1 MAVPSTDLKHFVF
14 STFEYCCQ
22 QLNFAVIFWVNYWKY
37 QNNLQ
42 LPVSANS
49 LCWRNILVA
58 FSWNNTKNWFSCIF
72 FQWLDNWYLL
82 YDYFLDKTSPV
93 NEPGTMFNEYGT
105 FYMVSSF
112 PIVLKKIK
120 FISLSSDQLHD

>member
-1 MAVPSTDLKHFVF
+1 MAVPSTDLKNFVF
-14 STFEYCCQ
+14 SNFEYCCR

-42 LPVSANS
+42 LPISANS

-112 PIVLKKIK
+112 PTVLKKIK
-120 FISLSSDQLHD
+120 FISLYSD